1 MSKDTEAIIT
11 AIKMLHEEHKM
22 LAKSF
27 VKEEAKE
34 IVGKSFDDFWNE
46 TERIIESIYED

>member
-1 MSKDTEAIIT
+1 MSKDVEAILTGIR
-11 AIKMLHEEHKM
+11 MLHEENKM

-27 VKEEAKE
+27 VKEEAREK
-34 IVGKSFDDFWNE
+34 VGKSFDDFWSE